1 MNFNHFRI
9 KVVLLFASVLIM
21 GFAAMYIGITSPHW
35 KISVWLGI
43 LVVLAIISL
52 IRLFES
58 TKRELSDFLLEISHG
73 DLSKTYQS
81 DEKNDQLKLVF
92 GEIMNVIKKLRLEKE
107 INHEYLQTIVEHV
120 NIALLCYDEDGE
132 IVMANQSFRQLLN
145 RNNIPNIQLLS
156 KINPELSATCKSLG
170 SGQKSLI
177 KIENKGYLQSL
188 SIQATEFKIRTKAY
202 KLISLQDINAELE
215 LQELESWKKLV
226 RVLTHEIMNTA
237 IPISTLSNVINE
249 MFEEED
255 GKEKDWESFN
265 EKEQQNIKRSLTTI
279 EKRSQGIVDFVRATK
294 SFTHMAKPKFELVSV
309 NEWVKSVLALY
320 KPEFEQKN
328 IRTEVTL
335 LNADN
340 KLKLDQNLMEQVLIN
355 LIRNSIE
362 ALEGQADANVK
373 LELKCT
379 EENRIQLILSDNGK
393 GMNAAVL
400 ENIFIPFFTTKK
412 EGSGIGLSLSKQIM
426 QMHGGNIYVS
436 STENKRTEFSLIL

>member
-1 MNFNHFRI
+1 M
-9 KVVLLFASVLIM
+9 
-21 GFAAMYIGITSPHW
+21 
-35 KISVWLGI
+35 
-43 LVVLAIISL
+43 
-52 IRLFES
+52 
-58 TKRELSDFLLEISHG
+58 
-73 DLSKTYQS
+73 
-81 DEKNDQLKLVF
+81 
-92 GEIMNVIKKLRLEKE
+92 
-107 INHEYLQTIVEHV
+107 
-120 NIALLCYDEDGE
+120 
-132 IVMANQSFRQLLN
+132 
-145 RNNIPNIQLLS
+145 
-156 KINPELSATCKSLG
+156 
-170 SGQKSLI
+170 
-177 KIENKGYLQSL
+177 QSL

-202 KLISLQDINAELE
+202 KLISLQDINTELE
-215 LQELESWKKLV
+215 QQELESWKKLV

-249 MFEEED
+249 MFEEEN
-255 GKEKDWESFN
+255 GQEKAWEKFN

-294 SFTHMAKPKFELVSV
+294 SFTHMARPKFELVSV

-328 IRTEVTL
+328 ISAEVTL

-362 ALEGQADANVK
+362 AMEDQANAHVK
-373 LELKCT
+373 LELKRT

-426 QMHGGNIYVS
+426 QIHGGNIYVS
-436 STENKRTEFSLIL
+436 STENEGTEFSLIL